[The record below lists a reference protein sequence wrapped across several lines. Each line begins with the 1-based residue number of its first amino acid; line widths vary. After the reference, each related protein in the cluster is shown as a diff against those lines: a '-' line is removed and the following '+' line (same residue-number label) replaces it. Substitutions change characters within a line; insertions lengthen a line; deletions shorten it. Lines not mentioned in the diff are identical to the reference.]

1 MSTPLPRRPF
11 RPTESL
17 AAGAAWLPTGVS
29 GLQLVDLRAA
39 YLNWWPVVDFALL
52 LALFAGIVH
61 ATVGRRFEAKGGQ
74 LVTMALGGALALGGL
89 GFEWAFGFNLS
100 SLAPLAAALFLM
112 VVAVSTFWLF
122 RSAGLGKAAAVV
134 CTVVL
139 LAVAVSAISPQ
150 FTGPLSWVTG
160 LLQLGGFLGISYL
173 VVSTLFGR
181 GKPAGS
187 GAVAA
192 DAKAIDGR
200 QTDRDVSTQRWSDQ
214 EHVAFADE
222 KRSVARSLR
231 PITKQAEKTSER
243 VLSELRLVKKVL
255 AGGQPQEK
263 DRHLIAGAL
272 ARIPP
277 ERLEVARLLDQ
288 VKRAD
293 QRLMSFDEKTLPSL
307 TARASPMGPKERSAL
322 YRMVLEER
330 EKIGIEKKIEYVE
343 GFVEK
348 YGAQAGSCIQQAAD
362 QLVRGDLTTATRW
375 LDAAIAYEEQ
385 AMKMIER
392 TRAVERMLQRLTRL
406 QLRQLRDAA

>member
-1 MSTPLPRRPF
+1 
-11 RPTESL
+11 
-17 AAGAAWLPTGVS
+17 
-29 GLQLVDLRAA
+29 
-39 YLNWWPVVDFALL
+39 
-52 LALFAGIVH
+52 
-61 ATVGRRFEAKGGQ
+61 
-74 LVTMALGGALALGGL
+74 
-89 GFEWAFGFNLS
+89 
-100 SLAPLAAALFLM
+100 
-112 VVAVSTFWLF
+112 
-122 RSAGLGKAAAVV
+122 
-134 CTVVL
+134 
-139 LAVAVSAISPQ
+139 
-150 FTGPLSWVTG
+150 
-160 LLQLGGFLGISYL
+160 
-173 VVSTLFGR
+173 
-181 GKPAGS
+181 
-187 GAVAA
+187 VAA

-307 TARASPMGPKERSAL
+307 TARAGPMGPKERSAL

-385 AMKMIER
+385 AIKMIER
-392 TRAVERMLQRLTRL
+392 TRAIERMLQRLTRL